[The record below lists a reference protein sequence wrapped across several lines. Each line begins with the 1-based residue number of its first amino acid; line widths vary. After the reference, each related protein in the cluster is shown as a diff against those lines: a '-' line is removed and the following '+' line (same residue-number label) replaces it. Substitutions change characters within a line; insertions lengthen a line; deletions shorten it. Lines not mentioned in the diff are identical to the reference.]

1 MYNVID
7 IIEDTNVTLPVIQN
21 NNKTINYP
29 CFFSIG
35 KQVWKGTEQKGTCG
49 FVKTT
54 VFGTPP
60 YSSSEGLEQP

>member
-1 MYNVID
+1 M
-7 IIEDTNVTLPVIQN
+7 LL
-21 NNKTINYP
+21 
-29 CFFSIG
+29 SIG